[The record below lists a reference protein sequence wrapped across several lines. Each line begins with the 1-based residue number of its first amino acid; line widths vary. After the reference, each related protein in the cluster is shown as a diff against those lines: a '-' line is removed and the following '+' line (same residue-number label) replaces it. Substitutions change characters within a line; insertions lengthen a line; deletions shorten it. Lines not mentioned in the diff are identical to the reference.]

1 MRTILG
7 AGVLT
12 RAACLTF
19 FLLAVGC
26 LVAPA
31 APGKGAKGNP
41 GKGKGA
47 KANPGKDKKPNAE
60 KKQGKGGG
68 GEKGKGAKGKQ
79 GKGGGGKA
87 KGNGGG
93 GGGGGVIRPD
103 VLAWLRAHNPGL
115 GANFLKSD
123 PPGRKI
129 KLPNG
134 QTTPIY
140 KLKQFL
146 DVNFRLTFFA
156 RKQAK
161 GSGVVKQ
168 MEERLRKLMA
178 LPQFHEAIKK
188 HKPQYR
194 ISPKGKVSAQQ
205 AYQHFR
211 NIHRNLGVTAGKRYK
226 APVGGG
232 GGIAAPSWA
241 VWKQMNLFFHEACH
255 CIGIGH
261 NSGGLS
267 GPIAGKLRQWD
278 RKKLWNYKTVDLNAM
293 KVAGK

>member
-1 MRTILG
+1 
-7 AGVLT
+7 
-12 RAACLTF
+12 
-19 FLLAVGC
+19 
-26 LVAPA
+26 
-31 APGKGAKGNP
+31 
-41 GKGKGA
+41 
-47 KANPGKDKKPNAE
+47 
-60 KKQGKGGG
+60 
-68 GEKGKGAKGKQ
+68 
-79 GKGGGGKA
+79 
-87 KGNGGG
+87 
-93 GGGGGVIRPD
+93 

-123 PPGRKI
+123 PPDRKI
-129 KLPNG
+129 KLPDG

-146 DVNFRLTFFA
+146 DVNFRLTFYV
-156 RKQAK
+156 RKKQK
-161 GSGVVKQ
+161 GSDVVGQ
-168 MEERLRKLMA
+168 MEQRLRKLMA

-194 ISPKGKVSAQQ
+194 IAKKGKVSSEQ

-211 NIHRNLGVTAGKRYK
+211 NIHRNLSVTAGKK
-226 APVGGG
+226 FHAPVGGG

-278 RKKLWNYKTVDLNAM
+278 RKKLWNYKTIDLNSM
-293 KVAGK
+293 KAR